1 MDFLKGLG
9 QLIKSV
15 SIITGPIAGHIMIQT
30 SIQHPKWYT
39 IDFIQG
45 WQFNLGDVV
54 TVSVDFDKSKVIFK
68 RDSDIY
74 EQPIKTDLGPIYAF
88 VGPTNLGDTF

>member
-15 SIITGPIAGHIMIQT
+15 SIITVPIAGHIMIQT

-39 IDFIQG
+39 IDFI
-45 WQFNLGDVV
+45 
-54 TVSVDFDKSKVIFK
+54 
-68 RDSDIY
+68 
-74 EQPIKTDLGPIYAF
+74 
-88 VGPTNLGDTF
+88 